1 VDILPALIES
11 LSKCGFL
18 TDHLAM
24 PHTHAEAEAE
34 GAVDK
39 GKHRD
44 GVDSNK
50 KRGQGRRWEKKS
62 KGSHPVQTHQDESNT
77 EPDPESISS
86 GRWPYFS
93 LPLRL
98 QLLSPLILPSSIYLL
113 ISMLDIS
120 SLICLS
126 FFLFRSSYMGIC
138 RVPTQGALYRRID
151 MKSYRKSQVRQRS
164 QKDEEM
170 RRECRIVV

>member
-39 GKHRD
+39 GRHRE

-62 KGSHPVQTHQDESNT
+62 KASNPVQTHQDESNT

-86 GRWPYFS
+86 GRWPYPS
-93 LPLRL
+93 LTLRL
-98 QLLSPLILPSSIYLL
+98 QLLSPLILPSSIYLH

-126 FFLFRSSYMGIC
+126 YFSLQVLLYGHLQGSYGGGS
-138 RVPTQGALYRRID
+138 VPQNRHEIIQEVAGKATIRDG
-151 MKSYRKSQVRQRS
+151 
-164 QKDEEM
+164 
-170 RRECRIVV
+170 